1 MNNVHPTTRNTPVRS
16 AYSTLIAT
24 KFITRYLIDE
34 KCRLTGIL
42 LLVFLLKQSG
52 LALTTGSAFLHK
64 HAVRLTTGTLV
75 INLAAD
81 NVVCS
86 FIGSM
91 VILSFIVVYLGINLS
106 TSGVRFIDP
115 LVVTDS
121 L

>member
-1 MNNVHPTTRNTPVRS
+1 MV
-16 AYSTLIAT
+16 YSM
-24 KFITRYLIDE
+24 
-34 KCRLTGIL
+34 
-42 LLVFLLKQSG
+42 V
-52 LALTTGSAFLHK
+52 FLHK